1 MSRRLLRTVCAGA
14 LAAAT
19 AFTGVALQ
27 AGSTAPDPPTDPPMA
42 APIGRADPA
51 AKAVR
56 PVDPEAAEATGTPDP
71 GDSGA
76 PDAPDIPDIPEPSD
90 GSEDSD
96 VPDAAEGSGNP
107 GTSDAL
113 DAPEA
118 PDASAN
124 PGASVDPE
132 TSETSDSPEAPNAPG
147 DPGTPDV
154 PSVPGDPEAPDVP
167 GAPGVPVD
175 PEEPGTPNVPDV
187 PDVPEEPGT
196 PDTPDVPEEPGTPD
210 APSVPD
216 ATPPAPLDDG
226 AALPPPG
233 GDSVAALL
241 TRMRALYQRA
251 EEAAERYNAADEAL
265 KRQTA
270 DTKMVT
276 AKLTAARN
284 ALAQG
289 RAVAGRIARDQYQGR
304 SELSSYLRVL
314 LAPDP
319 RAALDQGHLIARVTR
334 ERAAAVSRLERA
346 ERQAGSL
353 ASTSRKALDRQQSLA
368 VAQRTRRDE
377 ARARLAEVEKLLAA
391 LSPGQLARLT
401 ELERV
406 QTAGA
411 QRDLLGSGVLDGRRT
426 PSQAGAEALRFAVGQ
441 IGKPYEWGA
450 EGPERYDCSGL
461 TQKAWAAAGQELPR
475 TSQEQWA
482 TLPRVRLTELRPGDL
497 VVYFPGATH
506 VAVYLGGGLVVHA
519 PRPGGKVKVSPIAAN
534 PLLGAVR
541 PDPDGKA
548 LGSYTP
554 PVLPAGARDGEDQ
567 GYDRA

>member
-27 AGSTAPDPPTDPPMA
+27 AGVTAPDPPADPPMA

-51 AKAVR
+51 AKAVA
-56 PVDPEAAEATGTPDP
+56 PVDPDAAEATGTPDP

-76 PDAPDIPDIPEPSD
+76 PDVPDIPDTPDTPGASDGSGDSEDSDAPEPSD

-96 VPDAAEGSGNP
+96 TPESSDMPDAAEGSGTP
-107 GTSDAL
+107 EASDAL

-118 PDASAN
+118 PDASEA
-124 PGASVDPE
+124 PDAPVDPE
-132 TSETSDSPEAPNAPG
+132 TSDT
-147 DPGTPDV
+147 
-154 PSVPGDPEAPDVP
+154 PEAPDVP
-167 GAPGVPVD
+167 DAPSVPGD
-175 PEEPGTPNVPDV
+175 
-187 PDVPEEPGT
+187 PEEPGT
-196 PDTPDVPEEPGTPD
+196 PDTPDVPD
-210 APSVPD
+210 S
-216 ATPPAPLDDG
+216 TPPAPLDDG

-241 TRMRALYQRA
+241 TRMRTLYQRA

-270 DTKMVT
+270 DTKKVT
-276 AKLTAARN
+276 ARLTAVRN

-319 RAALDQGHLIARVTR
+319 RAALDQGHLIARATR

-353 ASTSRKALDRQQSLA
+353 ASASRKALDRQQSLA

-377 ARARLAEVEKLLAA
+377 ARARLGEVEKLIAA

-411 QRDLLGSGVLDGRRT
+411 QRDLLDSGVLDGRRT
-426 PSQAGAEALRFAVGQ
+426 PSRAGAEALRFAVGQ

-450 EGPERYDCSGL
+450 EGPETYDCSGL

-506 VAVYLGGGLVVHA
+506 VAVYLGEGLVVHA

-541 PDPDGKA
+541 PDPDAKA

-554 PVLPAGARDGEDQ
+554 PVLPAGARDGDDQ